1 MSERFRKIEMIRKRE
16 IEEKRS
22 EKMENGETENQSWL
36 WKAWRAGEE
45 SDPKNKNTEI
55 QTQKPTILEF
65 ERDTKEK
72 MSKAWAKKGPAEGV
86 VCSTTDCGG
95 GVVCSATTCVGDEES
110 SAKII
115 GGGEVIC

>member
-1 MSERFRKIEMIRKRE
+1 MK
-16 IEEKRS
+16 
-22 EKMENGETENQSWL
+22 NGETENQSWL

-45 SDPKNKNTEI
+45 SDPKDTEI

-95 GVVCSATTCVGDEES
+95 GVVCSATTCLGDEES
-110 SAKII
+110 SAKISGGEGVCSALDI
-115 GGGEVIC
+115 GGEVVCTARRG